1 MLGVL
6 LSGCS
11 PMSNNIPFQVSSGQ
25 ISTPNLKTPSPFS
38 LEQLTSCVTTPGG
51 VCPPPRA
58 GKIASESPTT
68 LPGAK
73 AAFFKK
79 MAQNLL
85 TIIPSGSSN
94 NSSGALQGANVLS
107 SETLTKL
114 EQLLQQA
121 TMTGNATT
129 NVSITPFELA
139 AFGKSIY
146 EATVANAWDELQD
159 LAKQQ
164 AQSATDTTQAATANS
179 ASRLLSL
186 IKTYLAAYFN
196 IGQLLTIVVDSTD
209 ASNSAAIASQLAE
222 QGLSANE
229 AKALASALLPKIS
242 LAAKNVNGNFV
253 MVIPKSGGGFVTR
266 GGTTYNFPAPS
277 LSINPTSTGSVQ
289 ASAVD
294 FTQVGA
300 DIIRIVIEAIGDEIA
315 QLPANKASTAC
326 LMNTPELKCYGDP
339 KEQVTSAQFAQVNF
353 KADQVEALAGATAG
367 QLIRGASI
375 AALNNEA
382 VAKIVE
388 TAVAVIA
395 RKTAERVAW
404 CSAACSSSQQ

>member
-1 MLGVL
+1 M
-6 LSGCS
+6 
-11 PMSNNIPFQVSSGQ
+11 
-25 ISTPNLKTPSPFS
+25 
-38 LEQLTSCVTTPGG
+38 
-51 VCPPPRA
+51 
-58 GKIASESPTT
+58 
-68 LPGAK
+68 
-73 AAFFKK
+73 
-79 MAQNLL
+79 
-85 TIIPSGSSN
+85 
-94 NSSGALQGANVLS
+94 
-107 SETLTKL
+107 
-114 EQLLQQA
+114 
-121 TMTGNATT
+121 
-129 NVSITPFELA
+129 
-139 AFGKSIY
+139 
-146 EATVANAWDELQD
+146 
-159 LAKQQ
+159 
-164 AQSATDTTQAATANS
+164 
-179 ASRLLSL
+179 
-186 IKTYLAAYFN
+186 
-196 IGQLLTIVVDSTD
+196 
-209 ASNSAAIASQLAE
+209 
-222 QGLSANE
+222 
-229 AKALASALLPKIS
+229 
-242 LAAKNVNGNFV
+242 
-253 MVIPKSGGGFVTR
+253 
-266 GGTTYNFPAPS
+266 
-277 LSINPTSTGSVQ
+277 Q